1 MEQIIQS
8 LSEPINQ
15 LITLGVMVALYA
27 LAYSGRVF
35 AGKRRTTKQ
44 KVTWSWQRFWD
55 DLSFRL
61 GIGYAM
67 IIAVVCID
75 AAQWILPATGW
86 GIPTNLANIL
96 NANVIIS
103 LPFIAALNEIQKTV
117 RLLFTVWK
125 YQENLETLGMSESDF
140 DVSKAN
146 PDQIAESVKKAL
158 GDIVSLYVKQDN
170 DDVEAGSLV
179 KEEEGGTLAELGA
192 YPYYRLPCATP
203 SEFYNAALGLGFNE
217 GFGLQ
222 CVAAFKEFMVSL
234 CGSYV
239 AAGGAASNYASAAVR
254 AKVEALG
261 FTWHD
266 GSEGLQDGDWGIWV
280 SGVYGHVSMRYQ
292 GKWFGQN
299 QGAKDG
305 NIGTPFNLMSLP
317 LDGFAGYFRP
327 NIYSQSASK
336 TETEGKPATIKPS
349 SSREIEKGDRVKVLN
364 HVDVKGTRLQNLQAD
379 YLVYQVRK
387 SDRTAVLKTD
397 DGDIYARMSF
407 DDIS

>member
-1 MEQIIQS
+1 MEDIIQS

-44 KVTWSWQRFWD
+44 KVAWSWQRFWD
-55 DLSFRL
+55 DLSFRI

-67 IIAVVCID
+67 IGAVVCID
-75 AAQWILPATGW
+75 ALQWILPATGW
-86 GIPTNLANIL
+86 GIPADLANIL

-103 LPFIAALNEIQKTV
+103 LPFIAAVNEIQKTV
-117 RLLFTVWK
+117 RLLVAVWK

-140 DVSKAN
+140 DASKAN

-192 YPYYRLPCATP
+192 YPYYRLSCATP
-203 SEFYNAALGLGFNE
+203 AEFYSAALGLGFNE

-234 CGSYV
+234 CGNYV

-305 NIGTPFNLMSLP
+305 NVGTPFNLMALP
-317 LDGFAGYFRP
+317 MDGFAGYFRP

-349 SSREIEKGDRVKVLN
+349 SRREIEKGDRVKVLN